1 MTKVRGWVSLRVK
14 LCIAK
19 THQADAQEISS
30 ELLGSFEEAWRK
42 HYPDSDVVLVA
53 DVKQALTTARN
64 LSEDAGISTQTLITG
79 SQLLVGGALLALNGG
94 TVT

>member
-1 MTKVRGWVSLRVK
+1 M

-19 THQADAQEISS
+19 PKTADAEAISS
-30 ELLGSFEEAWRK
+30 ELLGSFAEAWRR

-53 DVKQALTTARN
+53 DVKQALTTARK
-64 LSEDAGISTQTLITG
+64 LSADAGIRTETLITG

-94 TVT
+94 AVN